1 MQDSKPVLAAGTA
14 EQVEFTTQ
22 PTGLDLEKALCQ
34 ANPLSTTLTIQTLSD
49 SLVIPASKMG
59 AYMSVGGPEVVGRTA
74 DVVEKQVQGT
84 TMLEKDFIPAP
95 KSFLSLGSVNEDKCP
110 PEVVSDDAR
119 TLFSEY
125 IAAYNHLPLSQ

>member
-22 PTGLDLEKALCQ
+22 LTGLDLEEAVWQ
-34 ANPLSTTLTIQTLSD
+34 ADPLSTAMTVQTLSD

-59 AYMSVGGPEVVGRTA
+59 AYMSVSGPEVVGSTA
-74 DVVEKQVQGT
+74 GVVEKQVQGT
-84 TMLEKDFIPAP
+84 TMPEKDFNPAP
-95 KSFLSLGSVNEDKCP
+95 KSFLSPGSVNEDKGP
-110 PEVVSDDAR
+110 LEVVSDDAR

-125 IAAYNHLPLSQ
+125 IAAHDYLPLSQ